1 MGEAHTILHDIVSI
15 LGIKQCTA
23 TQMLGIC
30 LEFWVGGAVAV
41 GMVKL
46 KTLLGIKKELERIKS
61 SKKKKKGKKKKK

>member
-1 MGEAHTILHDIVSI
+1 
-15 LGIKQCTA
+15 
-23 TQMLGIC
+23 MLGIC